1 MISVGDLVRVYDP
14 DESHIDGNMW
24 SAIGLVLRVDYKSP
38 DGYRILSVLVGD
50 REEVYDEPYWAFN
63 ILSFIRN
70 KID

>member
-1 MISVGDLVRVYDP
+1 
-14 DESHIDGNMW
+14 
-24 SAIGLVLRVDYKSP
+24 SP